1 MTTAR
6 YAAAKAVKRLNLL
19 AYIIQHAISE
29 WDIAIINDV
38 NERVI
43 ETINNPR
50 YPLELFLRVLTY
62 IALKKRHE
70 TGL

>member
-1 MTTAR
+1 MITAR

-29 WDIAIINDV
+29 WDIAIINDA

-43 ETINNPR
+43 ETINNPH
-50 YPLELFLRVLTY
+50 YPLELFLQMLT
-62 IALKKRHE
+62 I
-70 TGL
+70 